1 MTTEAQI
8 LELIADSQRSFGMAV
23 MLITHNLGVVAEI
36 ADEVVVMYL
45 GKVVEQAD
53 VVSLFYAPQH
63 PYTQAL
69 LESIPRIGKRVE
81 ELEVIVGSV
90 PDPHEHPDRLP
101 LPHAVP
107 GVPAGALRHGSAGIA
122 GSGTRAH
129 STLPEAVAA
138 GGAGVG
144 LETATADIE
153 KTGGDA
159 APLLEVKDLK
169 KHFPIQRGLLRR
181 TVGHVRAVDGVSFT
195 IGKGQ
200 TYGLVGESGSGKTTT
215 GRMLMRAIEPTAG
228 EIWFQDGALG
238 RVNVADLDTGKLRQ
252 IRRNMKII
260 YQDPYSSLNP
270 RMTVLQVVGEHLLV
284 NKLAQGKALEER
296 VAELLQLVGLRP
308 EYMRRYPHAFSGG
321 QRQRL
326 AIARALSMQPQLIVC
341 DEPVSA
347 LDVSV
352 QAQIL
357 KLLHNLQGQFGLS
370 YLFVAHDLSVVENVS
385 DRVSVM
391 YVGKI
396 VETAST
402 EELYRNPLHPYTEA
416 LLSAVPRP
424 DPKAKKKRIILQ
436 GEAAS
441 PANPPA
447 GCHFHPRCPYAVDR
461 CRSEVPTYVELRP
474 QHFVSCHR
482 AAELDLKGVVG
493 AE

>member
-1 MTTEAQI
+1 
-8 LELIADSQRSFGMAV
+8 
-23 MLITHNLGVVAEI
+23 
-36 ADEVVVMYL
+36 
-45 GKVVEQAD
+45 
-53 VVSLFYAPQH
+53 
-63 PYTQAL
+63 
-69 LESIPRIGKRVE
+69 
-81 ELEVIVGSV
+81 
-90 PDPHEHPDRLP
+90 
-101 LPHAVP
+101 
-107 GVPAGALRHGSAGIA
+107 
-122 GSGTRAH
+122 
-129 STLPEAVAA
+129 
-138 GGAGVG
+138 VG
-144 LETATADIE
+144 LEMVTTDTE
-153 KTGGDA
+153 TTRVDA

-181 TVGHVRAVDGVSFT
+181 TVGQVRAVDGVSFT

-228 EIWFQDGALG
+228 EIWFQDSALG
-238 RVNVADLDTGKLRQ
+238 RVNVADLDTGRLRQ

-284 NKLAQGKALEER
+284 NKLMRGKELEGR

-308 EYMRRYPHAFSGG
+308 EYMHRYPHAFSGG

-357 KLLHNLQGQFGLS
+357 KLLHSLQQQFGLS

-402 EELYRNPLHPYTEA
+402 KELYRHPLHPYTEA

-436 GEAAS
+436 GEAPS
-441 PANPPA
+441 PANPPT
-447 GCHFHPRCPYAVDR
+447 GCHFHPRCPYVQDVCKVDEPPLR
-461 CRSEVPTYVELRP
+461 EVKPNHFAACHFSEEL
-474 QHFVSCHR
+474 
-482 AAELDLKGVVG
+482 ELKGAVG

>member
-1 MTTEAQI
+1 MVTTDTE
-8 LELIADSQRSFGMAV
+8 
-23 MLITHNLGVVAEI
+23 T
-36 ADEVVVMYL
+36 
-45 GKVVEQAD
+45 
-53 VVSLFYAPQH
+53 
-63 PYTQAL
+63 T
-69 LESIPRIGKRVE
+69 RV
-81 ELEVIVGSV
+81 
-90 PDPHEHPDRLP
+90 
-101 LPHAVP
+101 
-107 GVPAGALRHGSAGIA
+107 
-122 GSGTRAH
+122 
-129 STLPEAVAA
+129 
-138 GGAGVG
+138 
-144 LETATADIE
+144 
-153 KTGGDA
+153 DA

-169 KHFPIQRGLLRR
+169 KHFPVQRGLLRR
-181 TVGHVRAVDGVSFT
+181 TVGQVRAVDGVSFT

-228 EIWFQDGALG
+228 EIWFQDSALG
-238 RVNVADLDTGKLRQ
+238 RVNVAELDTGKLRQ

-284 NKLAQGKALEER
+284 NKLMRGKELEGR

-308 EYMRRYPHAFSGG
+308 EYMHRYPHAFSGG

-357 KLLHNLQGQFGLS
+357 KLLHSLQQQFGLS

-385 DRVSVM
+385 NRVSVM

-402 EELYRNPLHPYTEA
+402 KELYRHPLHPYTEA

-436 GEAAS
+436 GEAPS

-447 GCHFHPRCPYAVDR
+447 GCHFHPRCPYAQDVCKVDAPPLR
-461 CRSEVPTYVELRP
+461 EVKPNHFAACHFSE
-474 QHFVSCHR
+474 
-482 AAELDLKGVVG
+482 ELDLKGAVG

>member
-1 MTTEAQI
+1 MVTTDTE
-8 LELIADSQRSFGMAV
+8 
-23 MLITHNLGVVAEI
+23 T
-36 ADEVVVMYL
+36 
-45 GKVVEQAD
+45 
-53 VVSLFYAPQH
+53 
-63 PYTQAL
+63 T
-69 LESIPRIGKRVE
+69 RI
-81 ELEVIVGSV
+81 
-90 PDPHEHPDRLP
+90 
-101 LPHAVP
+101 
-107 GVPAGALRHGSAGIA
+107 
-122 GSGTRAH
+122 
-129 STLPEAVAA
+129 
-138 GGAGVG
+138 
-144 LETATADIE
+144 
-153 KTGGDA
+153 DA

-181 TVGHVRAVDGVSFT
+181 TVGQVRAVDGVSFT

-228 EIWFQDGALG
+228 EIWFQDSGLG

-284 NKLAQGKALEER
+284 NKLMRGKELEGR

-308 EYMRRYPHAFSGG
+308 EYMHRYPHAFSGG

-357 KLLHNLQGQFGLS
+357 KLLHSLQQQFGLS

-385 DRVSVM
+385 NRVSVM

-402 EELYRNPLHPYTEA
+402 KELYRRPLHPYTEA

-436 GEAAS
+436 GEAPS

-447 GCHFHPRCPYAVDR
+447 GCHFHPRCPYVQDVCKVDAPPLR
-461 CRSEVPTYVELRP
+461 EVKPNHFAACHFSE
-474 QHFVSCHR
+474 
-482 AAELDLKGVVG
+482 ELDLKGAVG

>member
-1 MTTEAQI
+1 M
-8 LELIADSQRSFGMAV
+8 
-23 MLITHNLGVVAEI
+23 
-36 ADEVVVMYL
+36 
-45 GKVVEQAD
+45 
-53 VVSLFYAPQH
+53 
-63 PYTQAL
+63 
-69 LESIPRIGKRVE
+69 
-81 ELEVIVGSV
+81 
-90 PDPHEHPDRLP
+90 
-101 LPHAVP
+101 
-107 GVPAGALRHGSAGIA
+107 
-122 GSGTRAH
+122 
-129 STLPEAVAA
+129 
-138 GGAGVG
+138 G
-144 LETATADIE
+144 LEMVAINTET
-153 KTGGDA
+153 TRVDA

-169 KHFPIQRGLLRR
+169 KHFPVQRGLLRR
-181 TVGHVRAVDGVSFT
+181 TVGQVRAVDGVSFT

-228 EIWFQDGALG
+228 EIWFQDSALG

-284 NKLAQGKALEER
+284 NKLMRGKELEGR
-296 VAELLQLVGLRP
+296 VADLLQLVGLRP
-308 EYMRRYPHAFSGG
+308 EYMHRYPHAFSGG

-357 KLLHNLQGQFGLS
+357 KLLHSLQQQFGLS

-385 DRVSVM
+385 NRVSVM

-402 EELYRNPLHPYTEA
+402 KELYRHPLHPYTEA

-436 GEAAS
+436 GEAPS
-441 PANPPA
+441 PANPPT
-447 GCHFHPRCPYAVDR
+447 GCHFHPRCPYVQDVCKVDAPPLR
-461 CRSEVPTYVELRP
+461 EVKPNHFAACHFSE
-474 QHFVSCHR
+474 
-482 AAELDLKGVVG
+482 ELDLKGAVG

>member
-1 MTTEAQI
+1 
-8 LELIADSQRSFGMAV
+8 
-23 MLITHNLGVVAEI
+23 
-36 ADEVVVMYL
+36 
-45 GKVVEQAD
+45 
-53 VVSLFYAPQH
+53 
-63 PYTQAL
+63 
-69 LESIPRIGKRVE
+69 
-81 ELEVIVGSV
+81 
-90 PDPHEHPDRLP
+90 
-101 LPHAVP
+101 
-107 GVPAGALRHGSAGIA
+107 
-122 GSGTRAH
+122 
-129 STLPEAVAA
+129 
-138 GGAGVG
+138 VG
-144 LETATADIE
+144 LEMVTTDTE
-153 KTGGDA
+153 MTRVDA

-181 TVGHVRAVDGVSFT
+181 TVGQVRAVDGVSFT

-228 EIWFQDGALG
+228 EIWFQDSALG

-284 NKLAQGKALEER
+284 NKLMRGKELEGR

-308 EYMRRYPHAFSGG
+308 EYMHRYPHAFSGG

-357 KLLHNLQGQFGLS
+357 KLLHGLQQQFGLS

-385 DRVSVM
+385 NRVSVM

-402 EELYRNPLHPYTEA
+402 KELYRRPLHPYTEA

-436 GEAAS
+436 GEAPS
-441 PANPPA
+441 PANPPT
-447 GCHFHPRCPYAVDR
+447 GCHFHPRCPYVQDVCKVDEPPLR
-461 CRSEVPTYVELRP
+461 EVKPNHFAACHFSE
-474 QHFVSCHR
+474 
-482 AAELDLKGVVG
+482 ELDLKGAVG

>member
-1 MTTEAQI
+1 MVTTDTE
-8 LELIADSQRSFGMAV
+8 
-23 MLITHNLGVVAEI
+23 T
-36 ADEVVVMYL
+36 
-45 GKVVEQAD
+45 
-53 VVSLFYAPQH
+53 
-63 PYTQAL
+63 T
-69 LESIPRIGKRVE
+69 RI
-81 ELEVIVGSV
+81 
-90 PDPHEHPDRLP
+90 
-101 LPHAVP
+101 
-107 GVPAGALRHGSAGIA
+107 
-122 GSGTRAH
+122 
-129 STLPEAVAA
+129 
-138 GGAGVG
+138 
-144 LETATADIE
+144 
-153 KTGGDA
+153 DA

-181 TVGHVRAVDGVSFT
+181 TVGQVRAVDGVSFT

-228 EIWFQDGALG
+228 EIWFRDSALG
-238 RVNVADLDTGKLRQ
+238 RVNVADLDTGRLRQ

-284 NKLAQGKALEER
+284 NKLMRGKELEGR

-308 EYMRRYPHAFSGG
+308 EYMHRYPHAFSGG

-357 KLLHNLQGQFGLS
+357 KLLHSLQQQFGLS

-385 DRVSVM
+385 NRVSVM

-402 EELYRNPLHPYTEA
+402 EELYRRPLHPYTEA

-436 GEAAS
+436 GEAPS
-441 PANPPA
+441 PANPPT
-447 GCHFHPRCPYAVDR
+447 GCHFHPRCPYAQDVCKVDEPPLR
-461 CRSEVPTYVELRP
+461 EVKPNHFAACHFSE
-474 QHFVSCHR
+474 
-482 AAELDLKGVVG
+482 ALDLKGAVG

>member
-1 MTTEAQI
+1 MVTTDTE
-8 LELIADSQRSFGMAV
+8 
-23 MLITHNLGVVAEI
+23 T
-36 ADEVVVMYL
+36 
-45 GKVVEQAD
+45 
-53 VVSLFYAPQH
+53 
-63 PYTQAL
+63 T
-69 LESIPRIGKRVE
+69 RV
-81 ELEVIVGSV
+81 
-90 PDPHEHPDRLP
+90 
-101 LPHAVP
+101 
-107 GVPAGALRHGSAGIA
+107 
-122 GSGTRAH
+122 
-129 STLPEAVAA
+129 
-138 GGAGVG
+138 
-144 LETATADIE
+144 
-153 KTGGDA
+153 DA

-181 TVGHVRAVDGVSFT
+181 TVGQVRAVDGVSFT

-228 EIWFQDGALG
+228 EIWFQDSALG
-238 RVNVADLDTGKLRQ
+238 RVNVADLDTGRLRQ

-284 NKLAQGKALEER
+284 NKLMRGKELEGR

-308 EYMRRYPHAFSGG
+308 EYMHRYPHAFSGG

-357 KLLHNLQGQFGLS
+357 KLLHGLQRQFGLS

-402 EELYRNPLHPYTEA
+402 KELYRHPLHPYTEA

-436 GEAAS
+436 GEAPS
-441 PANPPA
+441 PANPPT
-447 GCHFHPRCPYAVDR
+447 GCHFHPRCPYVQDVCKVDEPPLR
-461 CRSEVPTYVELRP
+461 EVKPNHFAACHFSE
-474 QHFVSCHR
+474 
-482 AAELDLKGVVG
+482 ELDLKGAVG

>member
-1 MTTEAQI
+1 
-8 LELIADSQRSFGMAV
+8 
-23 MLITHNLGVVAEI
+23 
-36 ADEVVVMYL
+36 
-45 GKVVEQAD
+45 
-53 VVSLFYAPQH
+53 
-63 PYTQAL
+63 
-69 LESIPRIGKRVE
+69 
-81 ELEVIVGSV
+81 
-90 PDPHEHPDRLP
+90 
-101 LPHAVP
+101 
-107 GVPAGALRHGSAGIA
+107 
-122 GSGTRAH
+122 
-129 STLPEAVAA
+129 
-138 GGAGVG
+138 VG
-144 LETATADIE
+144 LEMVAINTET
-153 KTGGDA
+153 TRVDA

-169 KHFPIQRGLLRR
+169 KHFPVQRGLLRR
-181 TVGHVRAVDGVSFT
+181 TVGQVRAVDGVSFT

-228 EIWFQDGALG
+228 EIWFQDSALG

-284 NKLAQGKALEER
+284 NKLMRGKELEGR
-296 VAELLQLVGLRP
+296 VADLLQLVGLRP
-308 EYMRRYPHAFSGG
+308 EYMHRYPHAFSGG

-357 KLLHNLQGQFGLS
+357 KLLHSLQQQFGLS

-385 DRVSVM
+385 NRVSVM

-402 EELYRNPLHPYTEA
+402 KELYRHPLHPYTEA

-436 GEAAS
+436 GEAPS
-441 PANPPA
+441 PANPPT
-447 GCHFHPRCPYAVDR
+447 GCHFHPRCPYVQDVCKVDAPPLR
-461 CRSEVPTYVELRP
+461 EVKPNHFAACHFSE
-474 QHFVSCHR
+474 
-482 AAELDLKGVVG
+482 ELDLKGAVG

>member
-1 MTTEAQI
+1 
-8 LELIADSQRSFGMAV
+8 
-23 MLITHNLGVVAEI
+23 
-36 ADEVVVMYL
+36 
-45 GKVVEQAD
+45 
-53 VVSLFYAPQH
+53 
-63 PYTQAL
+63 
-69 LESIPRIGKRVE
+69 
-81 ELEVIVGSV
+81 
-90 PDPHEHPDRLP
+90 
-101 LPHAVP
+101 
-107 GVPAGALRHGSAGIA
+107 
-122 GSGTRAH
+122 
-129 STLPEAVAA
+129 
-138 GGAGVG
+138 VG
-144 LETATADIE
+144 LEMVTTDTE
-153 KTGGDA
+153 TTRVDA

-181 TVGHVRAVDGVSFT
+181 TVGQVRAVDGVSFT

-228 EIWFQDGALG
+228 EIWFQDSALG
-238 RVNVADLDTGKLRQ
+238 RVNVADLDTGRLRQ

-284 NKLAQGKALEER
+284 NKLMRGKELEGR

-308 EYMRRYPHAFSGG
+308 EYMHRYPHAFSGG

-357 KLLHNLQGQFGLS
+357 KLLHGLQRQFGLS

-402 EELYRNPLHPYTEA
+402 KELYRHPLHPYTEA

-436 GEAAS
+436 GEAPS
-441 PANPPA
+441 PANPPT
-447 GCHFHPRCPYAVDR
+447 GCHFHPRCPYVQDVCKVDEPPLR
-461 CRSEVPTYVELRP
+461 EVKPNHFAACHFSE
-474 QHFVSCHR
+474 
-482 AAELDLKGVVG
+482 ELDLKGAVG

>member
-1 MTTEAQI
+1 M
-8 LELIADSQRSFGMAV
+8 
-23 MLITHNLGVVAEI
+23 
-36 ADEVVVMYL
+36 
-45 GKVVEQAD
+45 
-53 VVSLFYAPQH
+53 
-63 PYTQAL
+63 
-69 LESIPRIGKRVE
+69 
-81 ELEVIVGSV
+81 
-90 PDPHEHPDRLP
+90 
-101 LPHAVP
+101 
-107 GVPAGALRHGSAGIA
+107 
-122 GSGTRAH
+122 
-129 STLPEAVAA
+129 
-138 GGAGVG
+138 G
-144 LETATADIE
+144 LEMVTTDTE
-153 KTGGDA
+153 TTRVDA

-181 TVGHVRAVDGVSFT
+181 TVGQVRAVDGVSFT

-228 EIWFQDGALG
+228 EIWFQDSALG
-238 RVNVADLDTGKLRQ
+238 RVNVADLDTGRLRQ

-284 NKLAQGKALEER
+284 NKLMRGKELEGR

-308 EYMRRYPHAFSGG
+308 EYMHRYPHAFSGG

-357 KLLHNLQGQFGLS
+357 KLLHSLQQQFGLS

-402 EELYRNPLHPYTEA
+402 KELYRHPLHPYTEA

-436 GEAAS
+436 GEAPS
-441 PANPPA
+441 PANPPT
-447 GCHFHPRCPYAVDR
+447 GCHFHPRCPYVQDVCKVDEPPLR
-461 CRSEVPTYVELRP
+461 EVKPNHFAACHFSEEL
-474 QHFVSCHR
+474 
-482 AAELDLKGVVG
+482 ELKGAVG

>member
-1 MTTEAQI
+1 MVAINTETT
-8 LELIADSQRSFGMAV
+8 
-23 MLITHNLGVVAEI
+23 
-36 ADEVVVMYL
+36 
-45 GKVVEQAD
+45 
-53 VVSLFYAPQH
+53 
-63 PYTQAL
+63 
-69 LESIPRIGKRVE
+69 RV
-81 ELEVIVGSV
+81 
-90 PDPHEHPDRLP
+90 
-101 LPHAVP
+101 
-107 GVPAGALRHGSAGIA
+107 
-122 GSGTRAH
+122 
-129 STLPEAVAA
+129 
-138 GGAGVG
+138 
-144 LETATADIE
+144 
-153 KTGGDA
+153 DA

-169 KHFPIQRGLLRR
+169 KHFPVQRGLLRR
-181 TVGHVRAVDGVSFT
+181 TVGQVRAVDGVSFT

-228 EIWFQDGALG
+228 EIWFQDSALG

-284 NKLAQGKALEER
+284 NKLMRGKELEGR
-296 VAELLQLVGLRP
+296 VADLLQLVGLRP
-308 EYMRRYPHAFSGG
+308 EYMHRYPHAFSGG

-357 KLLHNLQGQFGLS
+357 KLLHSLQQQFGLS

-385 DRVSVM
+385 NRVSVM

-402 EELYRNPLHPYTEA
+402 KELYRHPLHPYTEA

-436 GEAAS
+436 GEAPS
-441 PANPPA
+441 PANPPT
-447 GCHFHPRCPYAVDR
+447 GCHFHPRCPYVQDVCKVDAPPLR
-461 CRSEVPTYVELRP
+461 EVKPNHFAACHFSE
-474 QHFVSCHR
+474 
-482 AAELDLKGVVG
+482 ELDLKGAVG

>member
-1 MTTEAQI
+1 
-8 LELIADSQRSFGMAV
+8 
-23 MLITHNLGVVAEI
+23 
-36 ADEVVVMYL
+36 
-45 GKVVEQAD
+45 
-53 VVSLFYAPQH
+53 
-63 PYTQAL
+63 
-69 LESIPRIGKRVE
+69 
-81 ELEVIVGSV
+81 
-90 PDPHEHPDRLP
+90 
-101 LPHAVP
+101 
-107 GVPAGALRHGSAGIA
+107 
-122 GSGTRAH
+122 
-129 STLPEAVAA
+129 
-138 GGAGVG
+138 VG
-144 LETATADIE
+144 LQMVTTDTETTRS
-153 KTGGDA
+153 DA

-169 KHFPIQRGLLRR
+169 KHFPVQRGLLRR
-181 TVGHVRAVDGVSFT
+181 TVGQVRAVDGVSFT

-228 EIWFQDGALG
+228 EIWFQDSALG

-284 NKLAQGKALEER
+284 NKLMRGKELEGR

-308 EYMRRYPHAFSGG
+308 EYMHRYPHAFSGG

-357 KLLHNLQGQFGLS
+357 KLLHGLQQQFGLS

-385 DRVSVM
+385 NRVSVM

-402 EELYRNPLHPYTEA
+402 KELYRHPLHPYTEA

-436 GEAAS
+436 GEAPS
-441 PANPPA
+441 PANPPT

-461 CRSEVPTYVELRP
+461 CRVEAPAYVELRP
-474 QHFVSCHR
+474 GHFVSCHR
-482 AAELDLKGVVG
+482 ATELDLKGAVG

>member
-1 MTTEAQI
+1 M
-8 LELIADSQRSFGMAV
+8 
-23 MLITHNLGVVAEI
+23 
-36 ADEVVVMYL
+36 
-45 GKVVEQAD
+45 
-53 VVSLFYAPQH
+53 
-63 PYTQAL
+63 
-69 LESIPRIGKRVE
+69 
-81 ELEVIVGSV
+81 
-90 PDPHEHPDRLP
+90 
-101 LPHAVP
+101 
-107 GVPAGALRHGSAGIA
+107 
-122 GSGTRAH
+122 
-129 STLPEAVAA
+129 
-138 GGAGVG
+138 G
-144 LETATADIE
+144 LEMVTTDTE
-153 KTGGDA
+153 TTRVDA

-181 TVGHVRAVDGVSFT
+181 TVGQVRAVDGVSFT

-228 EIWFQDGALG
+228 EIWFQDSALG
-238 RVNVADLDTGKLRQ
+238 RVNVADLDTGRLRQ

-284 NKLAQGKALEER
+284 NKLMRGKELEGR

-308 EYMRRYPHAFSGG
+308 EYMHRYPHAFSGG

-357 KLLHNLQGQFGLS
+357 KLLHGLQRQFGLS

-402 EELYRNPLHPYTEA
+402 KELYRHPLHPYTEA

-436 GEAAS
+436 GEAPS
-441 PANPPA
+441 PANPPT
-447 GCHFHPRCPYAVDR
+447 GCHFHPRCPYVQDVCKVDEPPLR
-461 CRSEVPTYVELRP
+461 EVKPNHFAACHFSE
-474 QHFVSCHR
+474 
-482 AAELDLKGVVG
+482 ELDLKGAVG